1 MDDKTIGDTIE
12 GVRAE
17 NEELRKLNS
26 TKSEWISIAAHQL
39 RTSLSAIKWILKMF
53 LDGDFGSLSSEQQGF
68 MKKAYENN
76 DRMVLLVN
84 EMLSLNHTED
94 SSITYTM
101 RKEELVSL
109 IDETI
114 FDFHGESFKKGIE
127 LIFLRPE
134 DSELFT
140 EYDKEK
146 IRVVL
151 QNLIENSIKYSTT
164 GDRVFV
170 GLKKNGDEVEISIKD
185 TGIGIPAT
193 EQPKIFEKF
202 YRATNAKEKEE
213 IGSGL
218 GLYTIKQIIEHHK
231 GKIWFESAPVKG
243 STFYFTLPISS

>member
-1 MDDKTIGDTIE
+1 MDEKNIPDTIE
-12 GVRAE
+12 GLRAE

-231 GKIWFESAPVKG
+231 GKIWFESEPEKG

>member
-1 MDDKTIGDTIE
+1 MDEKNIPDTIE
-12 GVRAE
+12 GLRAE

-218 GLYTIKQIIEHHK
+218 GLYTIKQIVEHHK
-231 GKIWFESAPVKG
+231 GKIWFESEPEKG

>member
-1 MDDKTIGDTIE
+1 
-12 GVRAE
+12 
-17 NEELRKLNS
+17 
-26 TKSEWISIAAHQL
+26 
-39 RTSLSAIKWILKMF
+39 MF

-101 RKEELVSL
+101 RKEEIVSL

-134 DSELFT
+134 NSEIFT

-218 GLYTIKQIIEHHK
+218 GLYTIKQIVEHHK
-231 GKIWFESAPVKG
+231 GKIWFESEPEKG

>member
-1 MDDKTIGDTIE
+1 MDENNIPDTIE
-12 GVRAE
+12 GLRKE
-17 NEELRKLNS
+17 NEELRRLNS

-39 RTSLSAIKWILKMF
+39 RTSLSAVKWILKMF
-53 LDGDFGSLSSEQQGF
+53 LDGDFGKLSSEQEGF

-94 SSITYTM
+94 SSITYTI
-101 RKEELVSL
+101 RKEELISL
-109 IDETI
+109 IDETV

-127 LIFLRPE
+127 MIFLKPE
-134 DSELFT
+134 ENEIFIDC
-140 EYDKEK
+140 DREK
-146 IRVVL
+146 LRVVL
-151 QNLIENSIKYSTT
+151 QNLIENSIKYSNK
-164 GDRVFV
+164 GDKVFI
-170 GLKKNGDEVEISIKD
+170 GLEKKGSEIELSIKD
-185 TGIGIPAT
+185 TGIGIPKE

-231 GKIWFESAPVKG
+231 GKIWFESESGKG
-243 STFYFTLPISS
+243 TVFYFTIPLSS

>member
-1 MDDKTIGDTIE
+1 MDEKNIPDTIE
-12 GVRAE
+12 GLRAE
-17 NEELRKLNS
+17 NEELRRLNS

-109 IDETI
+109 IDETV

-134 DSELFT
+134 DSEIFT

-151 QNLIENSIKYSTT
+151 QNLIENSIKYSTD

-170 GLKKNGDEVEISIKD
+170 ALKKNQNELEISIKD
-185 TGIGIPAT
+185 TGIGIPES

-213 IGSGL
+213 VGSGL
-218 GLYTIKQIIEHHK
+218 GLYTIKQIIERHK
-231 GKIWFESAPVKG
+231 GKIWFESEPEKG

>member
-1 MDDKTIGDTIE
+1 
-12 GVRAE
+12 
-17 NEELRKLNS
+17 
-26 TKSEWISIAAHQL
+26 
-39 RTSLSAIKWILKMF
+39 
-53 LDGDFGSLSSEQQGF
+53 
-68 MKKAYENN
+68 
-76 DRMVLLVN
+76 
-84 EMLSLNHTED
+84 
-94 SSITYTM
+94 M

-231 GKIWFESAPVKG
+231 GKIWFESEPEKG

>member
-1 MDDKTIGDTIE
+1 MDEKNIPDTIE
-12 GVRAE
+12 GLRAE

-101 RKEELVSL
+101 RKEEIVSL

-134 DSELFT
+134 NSEIFT

-218 GLYTIKQIIEHHK
+218 GLYTIKQIVEHHK
-231 GKIWFESAPVKG
+231 GKIWFESEPEKG

>member
-1 MDDKTIGDTIE
+1 MDEKNIPDTIE
-12 GVRAE
+12 ALRAE

-94 SSITYTM
+94 SSITYKM

-109 IDETI
+109 IDETV

-134 DSELFT
+134 DSEIFT

-170 GLKKNGDEVEISIKD
+170 ALKKNNDELEISIKD
-185 TGIGIPAT
+185 TGIGIPAS

-218 GLYTIKQIIEHHK
+218 GLYTIKQIIEHHN
-231 GKIWFESAPVKG
+231 GKIWFESEPEKG

>member
-1 MDDKTIGDTIE
+1 MDEKNIPDTIE
-12 GVRAE
+12 GLRAE

-101 RKEELVSL
+101 RKEDLVSL

-218 GLYTIKQIIEHHK
+218 GLYTIKQIIEHHR
-231 GKIWFESAPVKG
+231 GKIWFESEPEKG

>member
-1 MDDKTIGDTIE
+1 MDEKNIPDTIE
-12 GVRAE
+12 ALRAE

-101 RKEELVSL
+101 RKEEIVSL

-134 DSELFT
+134 NSEIFT

-218 GLYTIKQIIEHHK
+218 GLYTIKQIVEHHK
-231 GKIWFESAPVKG
+231 GKIWFESEPEKG